1 MCVYYVLVYKYICL
15 HTSVYDTQPYT
26 YTTNGHNYDRYIPLD
41 LLLDGDTCTTE
52 MVMQYMLGGNKLYHR
67 LDPL

>member
-1 MCVYYVLVYKYICL
+1 MCVCYVLVYKYIWL
-15 HTSVYDTQPYT
+15 HTSVYNTQSCILQMVIIMT
-26 YTTNGHNYDRYIPLD
+26 D

>member
-1 MCVYYVLVYKYICL
+1 MCVCYVLVYKYICL
-15 HTSVYDTQPYT
+15 HKYVEYT
-26 YTTNGHNYDRYIPLD
+26 HSYIMQMVIIMTD